1 VVAPLLAS
9 LALVAATAPGCDPTM
24 YYLMRG
30 DYDRALRH
38 LEAVATAGGSEAE
51 RENLRG
57 LTLLLSGKTAAALES
72 FDRALV
78 LQPSLSQARFN
89 RSIAL
94 IKTRDYA
101 QASKELEKVYS
112 DTSSPLR
119 ASAAYH
125 NALALEMAGEDAQ
138 AERWAAEARALDP
151 KHDAATLLHGVLLE
165 RRRDF
170 QGAGKAYRDFLGR
183 NPDSIVGLLRFG
195 VAAHRAG
202 FTDTAVKY
210 LRRVIELAP
219 HSFESVEAR
228 KFLVMWE

>member
-1 VVAPLLAS
+1 
-9 LALVAATAPGCDPTM
+9 M

-30 DYDRALRH
+30 DYERALRH
-38 LEAVATAGGSEAE
+38 LEGTPTAGGSEAE

-57 LTLLLSGKTAAALES
+57 LTLLLAGKTAEAQAS
-72 FDRALV
+72 FDRALAM
-78 LQPSLSQARFN
+78 QPSLSQARFN

-94 IKTRDYA
+94 IKTRSYA
-101 QASKELEKVYS
+101 QASKELEKVYA
-112 DTSSPLR
+112 DASSALR

-138 AERWAAEARALDP
+138 AETWVEKARALDP
-151 KHDAATLLHGVLLE
+151 KHDPATLLHGVLLE
-165 RRRDF
+165 RRKDF
-170 QGAGKAYRDFLGR
+170 QGAGKAYREFLGR

-219 HSFESVEAR
+219 DSFEAVEAR

>member
-1 VVAPLLAS
+1 VVPLLIS
-9 LALVAATAPGCDPTM
+9 LALAAATTPGCDPTM

-30 DYDRALRH
+30 DYARALQH
-38 LEAVATAGGSEAE
+38 LEGSKTTGGSDAE

-57 LTLLLSGKTAAALES
+57 LTLLLAGETAQALDS

-89 RSIAL
+89 RGIAL
-94 IKTRDYA
+94 IKNGNYT
-101 QASKELEKVYS
+101 QASAELQKVYA
-112 DTSSPLR
+112 DESSPVR

-125 NALALEMAGEDAQ
+125 SALALEMAKEDAQ
-138 AERWAAEARALDP
+138 AEDWVAKARALDP

-165 RRRDF
+165 RRKDY
-170 QGAGKAYRDFLGR
+170 QAAGRAYRDFLSR

-202 FTDTAVKY
+202 FADTAIRY
-210 LRRVIELAP
+210 LRRVIEIAP
-219 HSFESVEAR
+219 DSNEGVEAR